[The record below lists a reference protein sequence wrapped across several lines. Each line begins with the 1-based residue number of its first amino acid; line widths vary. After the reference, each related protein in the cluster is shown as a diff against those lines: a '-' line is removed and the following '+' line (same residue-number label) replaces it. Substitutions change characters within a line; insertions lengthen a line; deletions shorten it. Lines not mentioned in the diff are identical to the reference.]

1 MEESEGYKQ
10 RVIESSSGDANRFKQ
25 ILVEYDKARDVTRDR
40 LYLDMM
46 QEVLTKTNK
55 ILVDSKSSN
64 NLLYLPLDKMIEKSN
79 ATPAAAVAPA
89 APSQAISPEPTNNA
103 ARTQRSREAFRI
115 RERESR

>member
-1 MEESEGYKQ
+1 
-10 RVIESSSGDANRFKQ
+10 
-25 ILVEYDKARDVTRDR
+25 
-40 LYLDMM
+40 MM

-79 ATPAAAVAPA
+79 TTATPAAVAPA
-89 APSQAISPEPTNNA
+89 APPQAALPEPTNSA